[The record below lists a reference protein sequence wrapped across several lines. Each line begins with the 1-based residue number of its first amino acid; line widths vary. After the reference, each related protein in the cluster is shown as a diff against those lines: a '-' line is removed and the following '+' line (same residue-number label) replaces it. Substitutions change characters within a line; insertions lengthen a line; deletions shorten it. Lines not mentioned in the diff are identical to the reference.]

1 MKSYLPEAQIFFPTI
16 IYNTHSDSLL
26 YKEYSIIQENV
37 EEFYETIKKN
47 DKLIVSKKY
56 FTILKNDTIII
67 RKIPTLQQSLNYL
80 KEII

>member
-1 MKSYLPEAQIFFPTI
+1 MKSYLQEAQTI
-16 IYNTHSDSLL
+16 IPSIIYDPHSTSLL

-37 EEFYETIKKN
+37 EEFYDTIKKN

-56 FTILKNDTIII
+56 FTILKNDNIII

-80 KEII
+80 KEIL